1 MARNY
6 YELKTSYRYEELS
19 EAAKENAKE
28 WLNSEGYNWSGEAII
43 TLQSLAKHFGGRV
56 SDWSIDWSNPSGSS
70 VTFSMPDISYGEFSR
85 LLSEL
90 GAVSPETGKGVG
102 DCKLTGV
109 CFDEDAIDGLRAAFA
124 SLPVPD
130 ETDRYG
136 EDGDDIADWDLIDSD
151 DIAELMHSAW
161 WNLALACRDDYESQF
176 DDENVSDTCE
186 ANGYEFDKNG
196 NFVL

>member
-19 EAAKENAKE
+19 ESAKENAKQ
-28 WLNSEGYNWSGEAII
+28 WLNSEGYNWSGEALRTIK
-43 TLQSLAKHFGGRV
+43 SLAEYFGGKV
-56 SDWSIDWSNPSGSS
+56 SDWSIDWSNPSSSS
-70 VTFSMPDISYGEFSR
+70 VTFSMPEIGYWEFSR

-130 ETDRYG
+130 ESARYD
-136 EDGDDIADWDLIDSD
+136 ENGDELDDWDLIDSD
-151 DIAELMHSAW
+151 DVAELFQAAW
-161 WNLALACRDDYESQF
+161 WSLALACQDDYESQF
-176 DDENVSDTCE
+176 DDENVRDTCG
-186 ANGYEFDKNG
+186 ANGYEFDKYG